1 MERVVV
7 GLSPFSRRSRS
18 LAVSHVVSGL
28 SRGLE
33 PGEYVVVHDPADG
46 TDFTATVADIHFELE
61 DTVYRLELGTR
72 ITADEAAEWVA
83 PSGPD
88 DDGHVSTRQ
97 LMDLLGELRRRERAL
112 QEFLG
117 ETARR

>member
-7 GLSPFSRRSRS
+7 EVGPFSRRSRS
-18 LAVSHVVSGL
+18 LAVSHVACGL
-28 SRGLE
+28 TRGLE
-33 PGEYVVVHDPADG
+33 PGEYVVVHDPAADN
-46 TDFTATVADIHFELE
+46 DFTATVADIHFEPE

-72 ITADEAAEWVA
+72 ITADEAAEWLA
-83 PSGPD
+83 PEVD
-88 DDGHVSTRQ
+88 EDDGRVSTRQ
-97 LMDLLGELRRRERAL
+97 LMELLGELRQRERAL

>member
-7 GLSPFSRRSRS
+7 ELSRFSRRSRS
-18 LAVSHVVSGL
+18 LAVSHVASGL

-33 PGEYVVVHDPADG
+33 QGEYVVVHDPADG
-46 TDFTATVADIHFELE
+46 VDFTATVADIHFELE

-72 ITADEAAEWVA
+72 ITADEAADWLA
-83 PSGPD
+83 PTVPD
-88 DDGHVSTRQ
+88 DGRVSTRQ